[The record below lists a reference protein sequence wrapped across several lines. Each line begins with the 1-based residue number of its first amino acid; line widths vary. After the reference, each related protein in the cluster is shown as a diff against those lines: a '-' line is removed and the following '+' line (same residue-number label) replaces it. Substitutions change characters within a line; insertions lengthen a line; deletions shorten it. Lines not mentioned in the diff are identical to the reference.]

1 MFLWSPEPEVSEHS
15 TIPQATP
22 NGVAHNSRCTA
33 ANSLGLRP
41 LDGEPAGGCMSY
53 EGVEKVG
60 FGADFSRVTIRFCAK
75 SAFRRNAD
83 DDGSATACGIA
94 LLLLPPGR
102 PDFGRSPLALDRS
115 LRGLQFRA
123 GVAEEFLQL

>member
-1 MFLWSPEPEVSEHS
+1 MEAPRE
-15 TIPQATP
+15 T
-22 NGVAHNSRCTA
+22 
-33 ANSLGLRP
+33 LGERVKTL
-41 LDGEPAGGCMSY
+41 LE
-53 EGVEKVG
+53 ETVEKASL
-60 FGADFSRVTIRFCAK
+60 GADFSRVTIRFCAK

-123 GVAEEFLQL
+123 GVAEESLQLHGAALD